1 MTVIRKRTG
10 DKGGCCNPY
19 SELQLEIERVDQTA
33 IDAKTIANNAEAT
46 INANMGKI
54 NDAIAIAPQVE
65 TNTANISQHENRINT
80 NTTNINKN
88 TIDIQEQDK
97 DITALKT
104 KTIQNE
110 NRINT
115 NTTNIN
121 KNTTDIQK
129 QGEDIVALKT
139 KTNENENRI
148 NTNTT
153 NINKNTTDIQKQ
165 GEDIVAL
172 KTKTN
177 DNSAAIKVLEDEVGP
192 ETVAGTIQYRLKNID
207 TKLPT
212 AIKEVEMVADASTVT
227 HKATHISGT
236 AESDAL
242 PVVSRT
248 QAGIMSASVY
258 AAMEDVIANNTSRIS
273 VLEQSAL
280 TYDISGLVSADPT
293 NAEISAAFQQ
303 KYPNIPIQPGIR
315 VADYNNAHFWQY
327 GNNMWILLTQI
338 NIQTATNDS
347 LGIVKGS
354 DTDGKV
360 FVETDGSMSLKGYD
374 ALVSKDATHD
384 SKINTLEVGLGNAN
398 ARIDATNTNV
408 ANNAADIVAANNEIA
423 TNTNDINGLK
433 GRMATAEEQIAT
445 HDTKINQHTQSI
457 NGLTTDVNGLE
468 SRMSTAEGQISTNE
482 TNINQ
487 HTQSINGLSTD
498 VNDLKS
504 RMSTAEGQIST
515 NETNIN
521 QHTQSINGLSTDVN
535 GLKTSKQDKL
545 IAGNG
550 ISIAGDGKTISASGA
565 WIIHDHANTD
575 DIFTVSITDSQH
587 PVYLNILKDLKFCV
601 YNIFG
606 PKSLSTSANRPP
618 SIEYLEFNLPK
629 GNYAIQCYSLIG
641 ITFLYQDAPSPQQ
654 TSSTYQSYIGV
665 SSTGEVSLNLKFRYK
680 RDSDKQIVTTEKQLF
695 ITPKENMQHRVYQLP
710 DIINN
715 YNMAKAVGIK
725 NYDYPDKEII
735 SALLIKY
742 QN

>member
-10 DKGGCCNPY
+10 DNGGCCNPY

-46 INANMGKI
+46 VNANMDKI
-54 NDAIAIAPQVE
+54 NDAIAIVPQVE

-104 KTIQNE
+104 KTIENE

-115 NTTNIN
+115 NTININ
-121 KNTTDIQK
+121 ENTIDIQE
-129 QGEDIVALKT
+129 QGKDITALKT

-153 NINKNTTDIQKQ
+153 NINKNTNNIQKQ
-165 GEDIVAL
+165 SEDIVAL

-177 DNSAAIKVLEDEVGP
+177 NNSAAIETLENEVGS

-212 AIKEVEMVADASTVT
+212 AIKEVEMIADASTVT

-242 PVVSRT
+242 PVVSRE

-327 GNNMWILLTQI
+327 GNNMWVLLTQI
-338 NIQTATNDS
+338 NVQVATNQS

-374 ALVSKDATHD
+374 ALVAKDATHD
-384 SKINTLEVGLGNAN
+384 SKISTLETGLGNAN

-408 ANNAADIVAANNEIA
+408 ANNAQDITTANGNIS

-433 GRMATAEEQIAT
+433 TRMDTAEGQITT
-445 HDTKINQHTQSI
+445 HDTKITQ
-457 NGLTTDVNGLE
+457 N
-468 SRMSTAEGQISTNE
+468 
-482 TNINQ
+482 
-487 HTQSINGLSTD
+487 TQSINGLSTD
-498 VNDLKS
+498 INGLKS

-521 QHTQSINGLSTDVN
+521 QHTQSINGLTTDVN

-545 IAGNG
+545 IAGTG
-550 ISIAGDGKTISASGA
+550 ISIASDGKTIS
-565 WIIHDHANTD
+565 
-575 DIFTVSITDSQH
+575 
-587 PVYLNILKDLKFCV
+587 
-601 YNIFG
+601 
-606 PKSLSTSANRPP
+606 
-618 SIEYLEFNLPK
+618 IEE
-629 GNYAIQCYSLIG
+629 
-641 ITFLYQDAPSPQQ
+641 PQQ
-654 TSSTYQSYIGV
+654 KIA
-665 SSTGEVSLNLKFRYK
+665 
-680 RDSDKQIVTTEKQLF
+680 
-695 ITPKENMQHRVYQLP
+695 
-710 DIINN
+710 INN
-715 YNMAKAVGIK
+715 YEQLKNAISTMKVGDRLTGDLIANSGTSGSVEGLGFFDFEK
-725 NYDYPDKEII
+725 QDEASKLGSGMTKSIVFKRHRSSVLQGNLPVYKTSQNGGNLGDLFRIDLTSQIVIQGGCVFKVQNNQVVFDASI
-735 SALLIKY
+735 SATNPQITFTESNNLIYINVFWLKY
-742 QN
+742 

>member
-1 MTVIRKRTG
+1 M
-10 DKGGCCNPY
+10 
-19 SELQLEIERVDQTA
+19 
-33 IDAKTIANNAEAT
+33 
-46 INANMGKI
+46 
-54 NDAIAIAPQVE
+54 
-65 TNTANISQHENRINT
+65 
-80 NTTNINKN
+80 
-88 TIDIQEQDK
+88 
-97 DITALKT
+97 
-104 KTIQNE
+104 
-110 NRINT
+110 
-115 NTTNIN
+115 
-121 KNTTDIQK
+121 
-129 QGEDIVALKT
+129 
-139 KTNENENRI
+139 
-148 NTNTT
+148 
-153 NINKNTTDIQKQ
+153 
-165 GEDIVAL
+165 
-172 KTKTN
+172 
-177 DNSAAIKVLEDEVGP
+177 LEDEVGP

-212 AIKEVEMVADASTVT
+212 AIKEVGIVADASTVT

-384 SKINTLEVGLGNAN
+384 SKISTLETGLGNAN

-408 ANNAADIVAANNEIA
+408 ANNAADIVAANGNIS

-445 HDTKINQHTQSI
+445 HDTKITQNTQSI
-457 NGLTTDVNGLE
+457 NGLSTDVNGLK

-498 VNDLKS
+498 VNGLKS

-535 GLKTSKQDKL
+535 GLKTSKQNKL
-545 IAGNG
+545 TAGENILIKNDVISATIPVGKTVYTGSFVNLFEKTSNLIRLKKDIDIEFINIAGNFVSRG
-550 ISIAGDGKTISASGA
+550 TVSLKKFEQSDLPYRTMIYLCDIKTNNISAYILYRYDTQKLTINIGSNTIEESAFNDYQIKTESGNV
-565 WIIHDHANTD
+565 IIDKTA
-575 DIFTVSITDSQH
+575 
-587 PVYLNILKDLKFCV
+587 Y
-601 YNIFG
+601 
-606 PKSLSTSANRPP
+606 
-618 SIEYLEFNLPK
+618 
-629 GNYAIQCYSLIG
+629 
-641 ITFLYQDAPSPQQ
+641 
-654 TSSTYQSYIGV
+654 
-665 SSTGEVSLNLKFRYK
+665 FR
-680 RDSDKQIVTTEKQLF
+680 VF
-695 ITPKENMQHRVYQLP
+695 
-710 DIINN
+710 
-715 YNMAKAVGIK
+715 A
-725 NYDYPDKEII
+725 
-735 SALLIKY
+735 
-742 QN
+742 

>member
-1 MTVIRKRTG
+1 MTVIRKRSG

-19 SELQLEIERVDQTA
+19 SELRLEIERVDQTA

-46 INANMGKI
+46 INSNMGKI

-65 TNTANISQHENRINT
+65 TNTTNISQHENRINT

-104 KTIQNE
+104 KTIENE
-110 NRINT
+110 NRINI
-115 NTTNIN
+115 NTININ
-121 KNTTDIQK
+121 ENTIDIQK
-129 QGEDIVALKT
+129 QSEDIVALKT

-153 NINKNTTDIQKQ
+153 NINKNTMDIQKQ
-165 GEDIVAL
+165 SEDIVSL

-177 DNSAAIKVLEDEVGP
+177 NNSAAIKALEDEVGP

-273 VLEQSAL
+273 ILEQSAL

-354 DTDGKV
+354 NTDGKV

-384 SKINTLEVGLGNAN
+384 SKISTLETGLGNAN

-408 ANNAADIVAANNEIA
+408 ANNAADIVAANGNIS
-423 TNTNDINGLK
+423 TNTNDISGLK

-457 NGLTTDVNGLE
+457 NGLSTDINGLN

-498 VNDLKS
+498 VNGLKS

-545 IAGNG
+545 IAGTG
-550 ISIAGDGKTISASGA
+550 IAIASDGKTISTIGGGLNVYTGS
-565 WIIHDHANTD
+565 INDLISFTSTK
-575 DIFTVSITDSQH
+575 IFEIKKSFVFQVFMGFDCVS
-587 PVYLNILKDLKFCV
+587 VFL
-601 YNIFG
+601 
-606 PKSLSTSANRPP
+606 PKSKYVSTEDLP
-618 SIEYLEFNLPK
+618 SIKFYFPK
-629 GNYAIQCYSLIG
+629 FDKRYE
-641 ITFLYQDAPSPQQ
+641 ITLWFRNGSV
-654 TSSTYQSYIGV
+654 GV
-665 SSTGEVSLNLKFRYK
+665 SV
-680 RDSDKQIVTTEKQLF
+680 DSASQELQYMTQITTETINYYQ
-695 ITPKENMQHRVYQLP
+695 ENRYRILTQ
-710 DIINN
+710 
-715 YNMAKAVGIK
+715 
-725 NYDYPDKEII
+725 
-735 SALLIKY
+735 
-742 QN
+742 

>member
-1 MTVIRKRTG
+1 MTIIRKREG

-33 IDAKTIANNAEAT
+33 IDAKTTANNAEAT
-46 INANMGKI
+46 VNANMDKI
-54 NDAIAIAPQVE
+54 NDAIAIVPQVE

-115 NTTNIN
+115 NTINIS
-121 KNTTDIQK
+121 KNTNDIQK
-129 QGEDIVALKT
+129 QSEDIVALKT

-153 NINKNTTDIQKQ
+153 NINKNTNDIQKQ
-165 GEDIVAL
+165 SEDIVAL

-177 DNSAAIKVLEDEVGP
+177 DNSAAIEALEDEVGP

-212 AIKEVEMVADASTVT
+212 AIKEVEMIADASTVT

-242 PVVSRT
+242 PVVSRD

-338 NIQTATNDS
+338 DVQVATNQS
-347 LGIVKGS
+347 LGVVKGS

-374 ALVSKDATHD
+374 ALVAKDATHD
-384 SKINTLEVGLGNAN
+384 SKISTLESGLGNAN

-408 ANNAADIVAANNEIA
+408 ANNAQDIISANNEIA
-423 TNTNDINGLK
+423 TNTNDISGLK
-433 GRMATAEEQIAT
+433 GRMATAEGQIAT
-445 HDTKINQHTQSI
+445 HETKINQNTQSI
-457 NGLTTDVNGLE
+457 NGLTTDIDNLE

-487 HTQSINGLSTD
+487 HTQSINGLTTD
-498 VNDLKS
+498 VNGLKS

-521 QHTQSINGLSTDVN
+521 QHTQNINGLTTDVN

-545 IAGNG
+545 IAGTG
-550 ISIAGDGKTISASGA
+550 ISIASDGKTISIEEPQQRIAINTYAQLKNTLNNMAVGDRLTGDLLANSGTSGSVKGLGFFDFEKTDEASLLG
-565 WIIHDHANTD
+565 NGVTK
-575 DIFTVSITDSQH
+575 SIVFKRHRSSVLQ
-587 PVYLNILKDLKFCV
+587 
-601 YNIFG
+601 G
-606 PKSLSTSANRPP
+606 
-618 SIEYLEFNLPK
+618 NLPNYSTAQNG
-629 GNYAIQCYSLIG
+629 GNLGDLFRIDLTSQIVIQGGCAFKVENNQVVFDARLSASNPQ
-641 ITFLYQDAPSPQQ
+641 ITFTESDNLI
-654 TSSTYQSYIGV
+654 YINV
-665 SSTGEVSLNLKFRYK
+665 FWLKY
-680 RDSDKQIVTTEKQLF
+680 
-695 ITPKENMQHRVYQLP
+695 
-710 DIINN
+710 
-715 YNMAKAVGIK
+715 
-725 NYDYPDKEII
+725 
-735 SALLIKY
+735 
-742 QN
+742 

>member
-10 DKGGCCNPY
+10 DNGGCCNPY

-46 INANMGKI
+46 VNANMDKI

-88 TIDIQEQDK
+88 TIDIQEQGK

-115 NTTNIN
+115 NTININ
-121 KNTTDIQK
+121 ENTIDIQK

-153 NINKNTTDIQKQ
+153 NISKNTNDIQKQ
-165 GEDIVAL
+165 SEDIVTL

-177 DNSAAIKVLEDEVGP
+177 DNSAAIKTLEDEVGS

-212 AIKEVEMVADASTVT
+212 AIKEVEMIADASTVT

-242 PVVSRT
+242 PVVSRE

-293 NAEISAAFQQ
+293 NAEISEAFHQ

-354 DTDGKV
+354 NTDGKV

-384 SKINTLEVGLGNAN
+384 SKISTLETGLSNTN

-408 ANNAADIVAANNEIA
+408 ANNAQDIVTANGNIS

-433 GRMATAEEQIAT
+433 
-445 HDTKINQHTQSI
+445 
-457 NGLTTDVNGLE
+457 
-468 SRMSTAEGQISTNE
+468 SRMTTAEGQIATHE
-482 TNINQ
+482 TKITQN
-487 HTQSINGLSTD
+487 TQSINGLSTD
-498 VNDLKS
+498 INGLKS

-521 QHTQSINGLSTDVN
+521 QHTQSINGLTTDVN

-545 IAGNG
+545 IAGTG
-550 ISIAGDGKTISASGA
+550 ISIASDGKTISIEEPQQRIAINTYAQLQNALNKMKVGDRLTGDLLANSGTSGSVEGLGFFDFEKTDEASLLG
-565 WIIHDHANTD
+565 NGVTK
-575 DIFTVSITDSQH
+575 SIVFKRHRSSVLQ
-587 PVYLNILKDLKFCV
+587 
-601 YNIFG
+601 G
-606 PKSLSTSANRPP
+606 
-618 SIEYLEFNLPK
+618 NLPHYSTAQNG
-629 GNYAIQCYSLIG
+629 GNLGDLFRINLTSQIVIQGGCTFKAENNQVVFDARLSAANPQ
-641 ITFLYQDAPSPQQ
+641 ITFTELDNLI
-654 TSSTYQSYIGV
+654 YINV
-665 SSTGEVSLNLKFRYK
+665 FWLKY
-680 RDSDKQIVTTEKQLF
+680 
-695 ITPKENMQHRVYQLP
+695 
-710 DIINN
+710 
-715 YNMAKAVGIK
+715 
-725 NYDYPDKEII
+725 
-735 SALLIKY
+735 
-742 QN
+742 

>member
-33 IDAKTIANNAEAT
+33 IDAKTMANNAET
-46 INANMGKI
+46 TVNTNMDKI

-65 TNTANISQHENRINT
+65 TNTTNLSQHENRINT
-80 NTTNINKN
+80 NTTKINKN

-97 DITALKT
+97 DIAALKT
-104 KTIQNE
+104 KTIENE

-115 NTTNIN
+115 NTININ
-121 KNTTDIQK
+121 ENTIDIQK
-129 QGEDIVALKT
+129 QDKDITALKT

-153 NINKNTTDIQKQ
+153 NINKNTIDIQEQ
-165 GEDIVAL
+165 GKDITAL

-177 DNSAAIKVLEDEVGP
+177 NNSAAIETLEDEVGP
-192 ETVAGTIQYRLKNID
+192 ETVAGTIQYRLHNID

-212 AIKEVEMVADASTVT
+212 AIKEVEIITDASTVT

-242 PVVSRT
+242 PVVSRE
-248 QAGIMSASVY
+248 QAGIISASVY

-293 NAEISAAFQQ
+293 NAEISAAFHQ

-354 DTDGKV
+354 NTDGKI

-374 ALVSKDATHD
+374 ALVAKDATHD
-384 SKINTLEVGLGNAN
+384 SKISTLETGLGNAN
-398 ARIDATNTNV
+398 ARIDATNTNI
-408 ANNAADIVAANNEIA
+408 ANNAQDIATANGNIS

-433 GRMATAEEQIAT
+433 SRMVTAEGQIAT
-445 HDTKINQHTQSI
+445 HETKINQNTQSINGLSNDISGLNDRMSTAEGQITTHETNINQNNQSI
-457 NGLTTDVNGLE
+457 NGLTTDVNG
-468 SRMSTAEGQISTNE
+468 
-482 TNINQ
+482 
-487 HTQSINGLSTD
+487 
-498 VNDLKS
+498 LKS

-521 QHTQSINGLSTDVN
+521 QHTQSINGLTTDVN

-545 IAGNG
+545 IAGTG
-550 ISIAGDGKTISASGA
+550 IEIASDGKTISVGVTPAKISINNLTQLKNAISNMRAGDRLVGD
-565 WIIHDHANTD
+565 WIYFN
-575 DIFTVSITDSQH
+575 
-587 PVYLNILKDLKFCV
+587 P
-601 YNIFG
+601 
-606 PKSLSTSANRPP
+606 TSA
-618 SIEYLEFNLPK
+618 STIAGIAMFDIEKLDYNV
-629 GNYAIQCYSLIG
+629 
-641 ITFLYQDAPSPQQ
+641 T
-654 TSSTYQSYIGV
+654 TSSTVTDGFIARVHSGSRVKNNGTELTLQAENF
-665 SSTGEVSLNLKFRYK
+665 SSTISVTFNTKNNWIIFNGGCVITIN
-680 RDSDKQIVTTEKQLF
+680 SDNTFYFDLAEQQ
-695 ITPKENMQHRVYQLP
+695 PGPQVYV
-710 DIINN
+710 
-715 YNMAKAVGIK
+715 KSESVFK
-725 NYDYPDKEII
+725 NVY
-735 SALLIKY
+735 LLQY
-742 QN
+742 

>member
-1 MTVIRKRTG
+1 MTVIKKRTG

-33 IDAKTIANNAEAT
+33 IDAKTAANNAEST
-46 INANMGKI
+46 VNANMDKI

-88 TIDIQEQDK
+88 TIDIQEQGK

-115 NTTNIN
+115 NTININ
-121 KNTTDIQK
+121 ENTIDIQK

-153 NINKNTTDIQKQ
+153 NISKNTNDIQKQ
-165 GEDIVAL
+165 SEDIVTL

-177 DNSAAIKVLEDEVGP
+177 DNSAAIKTLEDEVGS

-212 AIKEVEMVADASTVT
+212 AIKEVEMIADASTVT

-242 PVVSRT
+242 PVVSRE

-293 NAEISAAFQQ
+293 NAEISEAFHQ

-354 DTDGKV
+354 NTDGKV

-384 SKINTLEVGLGNAN
+384 SKISTLETGLSNTN

-408 ANNAADIVAANNEIA
+408 ANNAQDIVTANGNIS

-433 GRMATAEEQIAT
+433 SRMTTAEGQIAT
-445 HDTKINQHTQSI
+445 HETKINQNTQSI
-457 NGLTTDVNGLE
+457 NGLTTDIDNLE

-487 HTQSINGLSTD
+487 HTQSINGLT
-498 VNDLKS
+498 
-504 RMSTAEGQIST
+504 
-515 NETNIN
+515 
-521 QHTQSINGLSTDVN
+521 TDVN

-545 IAGNG
+545 IAGTG
-550 ISIAGDGKTISASGA
+550 ISIASDGKTISIEEPQQRIAINTYAQLQNALNKMKVGDRLTGDLLANSGTSGSVEGLGFFDFEKTDEASLLG
-565 WIIHDHANTD
+565 NGVTK
-575 DIFTVSITDSQH
+575 SIVFKRHRSSVLQ
-587 PVYLNILKDLKFCV
+587 
-601 YNIFG
+601 G
-606 PKSLSTSANRPP
+606 
-618 SIEYLEFNLPK
+618 NLPHYSTAQNG
-629 GNYAIQCYSLIG
+629 GNLGDLFRINLTSQIVIQGGCTFKAENNQVVFDARLSAANPQ
-641 ITFLYQDAPSPQQ
+641 ITFTELDNLI
-654 TSSTYQSYIGV
+654 YINV
-665 SSTGEVSLNLKFRYK
+665 FWLKY
-680 RDSDKQIVTTEKQLF
+680 
-695 ITPKENMQHRVYQLP
+695 
-710 DIINN
+710 
-715 YNMAKAVGIK
+715 
-725 NYDYPDKEII
+725 
-735 SALLIKY
+735 
-742 QN
+742 

>member
-1 MTVIRKRTG
+1 MTVIRKRSG

-33 IDAKTIANNAEAT
+33 IDAKTTANNAEAT
-46 INANMGKI
+46 VNANMGKI
-54 NDAIAIAPQVE
+54 NEAIAVVPQVE
-65 TNTANISQHENRINT
+65 TNTENIAVHQGWLSA
-80 NTTNINKN
+80 NTTDINKN
-88 TIDIQEQDK
+88 TSRLKEQEK

-104 KTIQNE
+104 KT
-110 NRINT
+110 
-115 NTTNIN
+115 
-121 KNTTDIQK
+121 
-129 QGEDIVALKT
+129 
-139 KTNENENRI
+139 
-148 NTNTT
+148 
-153 NINKNTTDIQKQ
+153 
-165 GEDIVAL
+165 
-172 KTKTN
+172 N
-177 DNSAAIKVLEDEVGP
+177 DSATAIKALEDEVGP

-212 AIKEVEMVADASTVT
+212 AIKEVEMIADASTVT

-315 VADYNNAHFWQY
+315 VADYDNAHFWQY

-347 LGIVKGS
+347 LGVVKGS
-354 DTDGKV
+354 NTDGKV

-408 ANNAADIVAANNEIA
+408 ANNAADIVAANGNIS

-433 GRMATAEEQIAT
+433 GRMATAEGQIA
-445 HDTKINQHTQSI
+445 
-457 NGLTTDVNGLE
+457 
-468 SRMSTAEGQISTNE
+468 
-482 TNINQ
+482 
-487 HTQSINGLSTD
+487 
-498 VNDLKS
+498 
-504 RMSTAEGQIST
+504 T

-535 GLKTSKQDKL
+535 GLKTDVNDLKNSKGGNWKVYTGTFNDLFTTQVSGSTYSISLNKPIHINFIHKLYASPYDKIFTNEL
-545 IAGNG
+545 TILPFKYNGNLSNNIQYLYIG
-550 ISIAGDGKTISASGA
+550 EVKLGLSGTSADGGKAYVYIKLSTTSGTEFSLRADENNKFTLKNTTDITIPNDYGRFA
-565 WIIHDHANTD
+565 IIHV
-575 DIFTVSITDSQH
+575 F
-587 PVYLNILKDLKFCV
+587 
-601 YNIFG
+601 
-606 PKSLSTSANRPP
+606 
-618 SIEYLEFNLPK
+618 E
-629 GNYAIQCYSLIG
+629 
-641 ITFLYQDAPSPQQ
+641 
-654 TSSTYQSYIGV
+654 
-665 SSTGEVSLNLKFRYK
+665 
-680 RDSDKQIVTTEKQLF
+680 
-695 ITPKENMQHRVYQLP
+695 
-710 DIINN
+710 
-715 YNMAKAVGIK
+715 
-725 NYDYPDKEII
+725 
-735 SALLIKY
+735 
-742 QN
+742 

>member
-10 DKGGCCNPY
+10 DNGGCCNPY

-33 IDAKTIANNAEAT
+33 IDAKTTANNAEST
-46 INANMGKI
+46 INANMDKI

-65 TNTANISQHENRINT
+65 TNTTNISQHENRINT

-104 KTIQNE
+104 KTIENE

-115 NTTNIN
+115 NTININ
-121 KNTTDIQK
+121 ENTIDIQK
-129 QGEDIVALKT
+129 QSEDIVTLKT

-153 NINKNTTDIQKQ
+153 NINKCTSDIQKQ
-165 GEDIVAL
+165 DKDISAL

-177 DNSAAIKVLEDEVGP
+177 DNSAAIKTLEDEVGP

-207 TKLPT
+207 SKLPT
-212 AIKEVEMVADASTVT
+212 AIKEVEMIADASTVT

-242 PVVSRT
+242 PVVSRE

-293 NAEISAAFQQ
+293 NAEISAAFHQ

-374 ALVSKDATHD
+374 ALVAKDATHD
-384 SKINTLEVGLGNAN
+384 SKISTLETGLGNAN

-408 ANNAADIVAANNEIA
+408 ANNAQDITTANGNIS

-433 GRMATAEEQIAT
+433 TRMDTAEGQIAT
-445 HDTKINQHTQSI
+445 HDTKITQ
-457 NGLTTDVNGLE
+457 N
-468 SRMSTAEGQISTNE
+468 
-482 TNINQ
+482 
-487 HTQSINGLSTD
+487 TQSINGLSTD
-498 VNDLKS
+498 VNGLKS

-521 QHTQSINGLSTDVN
+521 QQTQSINGLSTDINGLKSRMSTAEGQISTNETNINQQTQSINGLTTDVN

-545 IAGNG
+545 TAGKGITIVNG
-550 ISIAGDGKTISASGA
+550 VISAKRSIYQGSLIDLFEKTSSYIRVKQDFEIEYIQISGNALARVYSTQKICKQDFLANRTMYYFASVKTDYGSGYILYRTDTNKISIYVGGQQLTEETL
-565 WIIHDHANTD
+565 NTHQ
-575 DIFTVSITDSQH
+575 IKTDSGN
-587 PVYLNILKDLKFCV
+587 VDL
-601 YNIFG
+601 
-606 PKSLSTSANRPP
+606 
-618 SIEYLEFNLPK
+618 
-629 GNYAIQCYSLIG
+629 
-641 ITFLYQDAPSPQQ
+641 
-654 TSSTYQSYIGV
+654 TYTQY
-665 SSTGEVSLNLKFRYK
+665 FR
-680 RDSDKQIVTTEKQLF
+680 IWT
-695 ITPKENMQHRVYQLP
+695 
-710 DIINN
+710 
-715 YNMAKAVGIK
+715 
-725 NYDYPDKEII
+725 
-735 SALLIKY
+735 
-742 QN
+742 